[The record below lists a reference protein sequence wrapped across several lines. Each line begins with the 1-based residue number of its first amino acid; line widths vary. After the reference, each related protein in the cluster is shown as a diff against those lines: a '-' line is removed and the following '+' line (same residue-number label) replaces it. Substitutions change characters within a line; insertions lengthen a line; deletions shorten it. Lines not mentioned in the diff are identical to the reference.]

1 MEATKSGF
9 RERGDF
15 RWGWMRFMY
24 GLNVLA
30 AGVPG
35 LVILFGPESFM
46 SSVTQDRLYFGV
58 LGSVWL
64 TIGLLSIVGLRNPLQ
79 LSAIFPLQIFYKS
92 LWFGIVLL
100 PLAIAGELRFDA
112 VPLIVFFALAIAVC
126 LIATPYGYLFG
137 KEDRG

>member
-1 MEATKSGF
+1 MEVTKSGF

-35 LVILFGPESFM
+35 LVILFGPESFI

-64 TIGLLSIVGLRNPLQ
+64 AIGLLSIVGLRNPLQ
-79 LSAIFPLQIFYKS
+79 LSAIFPCKS
-92 LWFGIVLL
+92 STRASGSGPSCCHWQ
-100 PLAIAGELRFDA
+100 
-112 VPLIVFFALAIAVC
+112 
-126 LIATPYGYLFG
+126 
-137 KEDRG
+137 